1 MKQSR
6 EYETEFP
13 TPKLDDAS
21 LDNLEARIT
30 EVCGHIN
37 AATFRF
43 LELVAEFDRTQGWAR
58 HGLANCAQW
67 LNWQCGIGACAA
79 REKVRVARALESLP
93 KIGDAF
99 REGQVSYSK
108 VRAMTRV
115 ATEENEAT
123 LLNIALHGT
132 ASHVERTVRKFRWVK
147 REMERYRAEHAHQSR
162 YVRCWHDDDGSWC
175 MHARLAPEVGALV
188 AQAIEVAMA
197 AEQEPEHGTAGMG
210 ESAAGAK
217 NPVEQA
223 TAVSAE
229 TNQASDGAKAVS
241 AETNGASGNDQP
253 ISAESPQDRVPNSS
267 AVVYMI
273 DDTGHQ
279 YAAFAETQEAR
290 NRELP
295 VSAETNHIE
304 DAVSAEMVDDPPSP
318 GACRADGLRHMAE
331 QFLAHRAKAAGVG
344 SDRYQVVVHIAQE
357 ALREESTASSEDSP
371 ARAAGSG
378 AMQGGAELESGR
390 ELSVETARRLGCGGS
405 LVGLVEDDDGEPLSI
420 GRKTRAIPPAIQRA
434 LRSRDRG
441 CRFPGC
447 DRTRFTHAHHIRHWA
462 DGGETSLGNLVTLCH
477 HHHHLVHEGGYGVRK
492 VDGKIEFTTPRGR
505 PIAPGGR
512 RELWRR
518 WRFRGNS
525 AGDPTMDSGDV
536 PLAAY
541 NRRHGVTVDS
551 ETARSGWRGER
562 MDYGLTMERLCWD
575 SGLGL

>member
-79 REKVRVARALESLP
+79 REKVRVGRALESLP

-108 VRAMTRV
+108 VRAMTRA
-115 ATEENEAT
+115 ATAENEET

-132 ASHVERTVRKFRWVK
+132 ASHVERTVRKFRRVQ
-147 REMERYRAEHAHQSR
+147 REMERHQAEHAHQSR

-197 AEQEPEHGTAGMG
+197 AEREPLEGKAGVG
-210 ESAAGAK
+210 ETK
-217 NPVEQA
+217 LVEQA
-223 TAVSAE
+223 AAVSAE
-229 TNQASDGAKAVS
+229 TNRASDSAEAVS
-241 AETNGASGNDQP
+241 AEANGASCNGQPVSVEGNGARGIEPPVSIETNGASANAQ
-253 ISAESPQDRVPNSS
+253 
-267 AVVYMI
+267 
-273 DDTGHQ
+273 
-279 YAAFAETQEAR
+279 
-290 NRELP
+290 P

-331 QFLAHRAKAAGVG
+331 QFLAHRAKAAGAG

-447 DRTRFTHAHHIRHWA
+447 DRTRYTHAHHIRHWA
-462 DGGETSLGNLVTLCH
+462 DGGETSLSNLVTLCH
-477 HHHHLVHEGGYGVRK
+477 HHHHLVHEGGYGVRN

-505 PIAPGGR
+505 PIAAGGR

-575 SGLGL
+575 SGMGL

>member
-79 REKVRVARALESLP
+79 REKVRVGRALESLP
-93 KIGDAF
+93 KISDAF

-108 VRAMTRV
+108 VRAMTRA
-115 ATEENEAT
+115 ATAENEET

-132 ASHVERTVRKFRWVK
+132 ASHVERTVRKFRRVQ
-147 REMERYRAEHAHQSR
+147 REMERHQAEHAHQSR

-188 AQAIEVAMA
+188 AQAIEAAMA
-197 AEQEPEHGTAGMG
+197 AEREPLEGKAGVG
-210 ESAAGAK
+210 ETK
-217 NPVEQA
+217 LVEQA
-223 TAVSAE
+223 AAVSAE
-229 TNQASDGAKAVS
+229 TNRASDSAEAVS
-241 AETNGASGNDQP
+241 AEANGASCNGQPVSIEGNGARGIEPPVSIETNGASANAQ
-253 ISAESPQDRVPNSS
+253 
-267 AVVYMI
+267 
-273 DDTGHQ
+273 
-279 YAAFAETQEAR
+279 
-290 NRELP
+290 P
-295 VSAETNHIE
+295 VSAETNYIE
-304 DAVSAEMVDDPPSP
+304 DAASAQMVDDPLSP

-378 AMQGGAELESGR
+378 AMQGGAELETGR

-405 LVGLVEDDDGEPLSI
+405 LVGLVEDEDGEPLSI

-462 DGGETSLGNLVTLCH
+462 DGGETSLSNLVTLCH

-512 RELWRR
+512 RELWRQ
-518 WRFRGNS
+518 WRFRGNG
-525 AGDPTMDSGDV
+525 AVDPQVDSGEV

-551 ETARSGWRGER
+551 ETARCGWRGER
-562 MDYGLTMERLCWD
+562 LDYGLAMERLCWD
-575 SGLGL
+575 SGMGL

>member
-93 KIGDAF
+93 KISGAF
-99 REGQVSYSK
+99 RDGQVSYSK
-108 VRAMTRV
+108 VRAMTRA
-115 ATEENEAT
+115 ATAENEET

-132 ASHVERTVRKFRWVK
+132 ASHVERTVRKFRRVQ
-147 REMERYRAEHAHQSR
+147 REMERHQAEYAHQSR

-197 AEQEPEHGTAGMG
+197 EEREPTGSKA
-210 ESAAGAK
+210 
-217 NPVEQA
+217 PV
-223 TAVSAE
+223 
-229 TNQASDGAKAVS
+229 VS

-253 ISAESPQDRVPNSS
+253 
-267 AVVYMI
+267 
-273 DDTGHQ
+273 
-279 YAAFAETQEAR
+279 
-290 NRELP
+290 
-295 VSAETNHIE
+295 VSAKTNHIE

-331 QFLAHRAKAAGVG
+331 QFLAHRAKAAGAG
-344 SDRYQVVVHIAQE
+344 SDRYQVVVHIARE

-378 AMQGGAELESGR
+378 AMQGGAELETGR

-405 LVGLVEDDDGEPLSI
+405 LVGLIEDEDGEPLSI

-462 DGGETSLGNLVTLCH
+462 DGGETSLNNLVTLCH

-518 WRFRGNS
+518 RRFRGNG
-525 AGDPTMDSGDV
+525 AVGPQMDSGDV
-536 PLAAY
+536 PLATY

-551 ETARSGWRGER
+551 ETARCGWRGER
-562 MDYGLTMERLCWD
+562 LDYGLAMERLCWD

>member
-93 KIGDAF
+93 KISDAF

-108 VRAMTRV
+108 VRAMTRA
-115 ATEENEAT
+115 ATADNEET

-273 DDTGHQ
+273 DDTGRQ

-331 QFLAHRAKAAGVG
+331 
-344 SDRYQVVVHIAQE
+344 
-357 ALREESTASSEDSP
+357 
-371 ARAAGSG
+371 
-378 AMQGGAELESGR
+378 
-390 ELSVETARRLGCGGS
+390 
-405 LVGLVEDDDGEPLSI
+405 
-420 GRKTRAIPPAIQRA
+420 
-434 LRSRDRG
+434 
-441 CRFPGC
+441 
-447 DRTRFTHAHHIRHWA
+447 
-462 DGGETSLGNLVTLCH
+462 
-477 HHHHLVHEGGYGVRK
+477 
-492 VDGKIEFTTPRGR
+492 
-505 PIAPGGR
+505 
-512 RELWRR
+512 
-518 WRFRGNS
+518 
-525 AGDPTMDSGDV
+525 
-536 PLAAY
+536 
-541 NRRHGVTVDS
+541 
-551 ETARSGWRGER
+551 
-562 MDYGLTMERLCWD
+562 
-575 SGLGL
+575 

>member
-1 MKQSR
+1 MKQPR

-93 KIGDAF
+93 KISGAF

-115 ATEENEAT
+115 ATAENEAT

-132 ASHVERTVRKFRWVK
+132 ASHVERTVRKFRWLK
-147 REMERYRAEHAHQSR
+147 REMEQYQAEHAHQSR

-197 AEQEPEHGTAGMG
+197 EEREPEESIAGPSG
-210 ESAAGAK
+210 PKRRSD
-217 NPVEQA
+217 
-223 TAVSAE
+223 VSAE
-229 TNQASDGAKAVS
+229 TK
-241 AETNGASGNDQP
+241 EASGNDQP

-279 YAAFAETQEAR
+279 
-290 NRELP
+290 
-295 VSAETNHIE
+295 
-304 DAVSAEMVDDPPSP
+304 
-318 GACRADGLRHMAE
+318 
-331 QFLAHRAKAAGVG
+331 
-344 SDRYQVVVHIAQE
+344 
-357 ALREESTASSEDSP
+357 
-371 ARAAGSG
+371 
-378 AMQGGAELESGR
+378 
-390 ELSVETARRLGCGGS
+390 
-405 LVGLVEDDDGEPLSI
+405 
-420 GRKTRAIPPAIQRA
+420 
-434 LRSRDRG
+434 
-441 CRFPGC
+441 
-447 DRTRFTHAHHIRHWA
+447 
-462 DGGETSLGNLVTLCH
+462 
-477 HHHHLVHEGGYGVRK
+477 
-492 VDGKIEFTTPRGR
+492 
-505 PIAPGGR
+505 
-512 RELWRR
+512 
-518 WRFRGNS
+518 
-525 AGDPTMDSGDV
+525 
-536 PLAAY
+536 
-541 NRRHGVTVDS
+541 
-551 ETARSGWRGER
+551 
-562 MDYGLTMERLCWD
+562 
-575 SGLGL
+575 

>member
-1 MKQSR
+1 MKQPR

-30 EVCGHIN
+30 EVCDHIN
-37 AATFRF
+37 AAAFRF

-79 REKVRVARALESLP
+79 REKVRVAPALESLP
-93 KIGDAF
+93 KISDAF

-108 VRAMTRV
+108 VRAMTRA
-115 ATEENEAT
+115 ATAENEET

-132 ASHVERTVRKFRWVK
+132 ASHVERTVRKFRRVK

-162 YVRCWHDDDGSWC
+162 YVRCWHDDDGFWC
-175 MHARLAPEVGALV
+175 MHARLAPEVGVLV

-197 AEQEPEHGTAGMG
+197 EEREPEESIARVD
-210 ESAAGAK
+210 ESAAGEK
-217 NPVEQA
+217 KPVEQA
-223 TAVSAE
+223 A
-229 TNQASDGAKAVS
+229 AVS
-241 AETNGASGNDQP
+241 AETNGASEGAEAV
-253 ISAESPQDRVPNSS
+253 SAETNGASCNGQPVS
-267 AVVYMI
+267 AEG
-273 DDTGHQ
+273 TG
-279 YAAFAETQEAR
+279 AR
-290 NRELP
+290 GIELPVSIATNGASANVRP
-295 VSAETNHIE
+295 VSAETSHIE

-331 QFLAHRAKAAGVG
+331 QFLAHRAKAAGGG
-344 SDRYQVVVHIAQE
+344 SDRYQVVVHIARE

-371 ARAAGSG
+371 ARVAGSG

-405 LVGLVEDDDGEPLSI
+405 LVGLVEDEDGEPLSI
-420 GRKTRAIPPAIQRA
+420 GRKSRAIPPAIRRA
-434 LRSRDRG
+434 LRARDRG

-518 WRFRGNS
+518 SRFRGNRTADS
-525 AGDPTMDSGDV
+525 QVDSGDV

-551 ETARSGWRGER
+551 ETARCGWRGER
-562 MDYGLTMERLCWD
+562 LDNGLAMERLCRD